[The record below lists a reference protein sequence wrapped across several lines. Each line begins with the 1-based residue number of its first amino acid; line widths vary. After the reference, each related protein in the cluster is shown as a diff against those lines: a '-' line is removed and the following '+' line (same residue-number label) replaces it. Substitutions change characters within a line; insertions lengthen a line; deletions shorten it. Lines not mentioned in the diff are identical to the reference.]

1 MSGHSKW
8 ETIKRKKGSVDSKRS
23 KVFGIISKQITIAV
37 KEGGSG
43 DGDQNPRLRLALTK
57 ARAANMP
64 KSNIKKA
71 IDKGLGKG
79 GDSNIQ
85 EILYEGY
92 GPGGVGFLVSA
103 LTDNRN
109 RTGSEIKYIFDRN
122 GGSLGGP
129 GSASFMFD
137 REGDV
142 YVTKISVPVD
152 EKTNEQVLKLYDAFD
167 EHEDVE
173 SIAVNAVV
181 S

>member
-8 ETIKRKKGSVDSKRS
+8 ATIKHKKASTDAKRS
-23 KVFGIISKQITIAV
+23 KLFAIVSKQITIAV

-43 DGDQNPRLRLALTK
+43 APETNPRLRLALDK

-64 KSNIKKA
+64 NANIQKA

-79 GDSNIQ
+79 GGESIS

-92 GPGGVGFLVSA
+92 ASGGVGVLVRV

-109 RTGSEIKYIFDRN
+109 RTGAEIKYLFDRN

-129 GSASFMFD
+129 GSAGYLFD
-137 REGDV
+137 RDGEGF
-142 YVTKISVPVD
+142 SVKVPMPVSD
-152 EKTNEQVLKLYDAFD
+152 ADKKQVSSLLEALD
-167 EHEDVE
+167 EHDDVE
-173 SIAVNAVV
+173 LVV
-181 S
+181 TNMV